1 MSVPLSEGLAGAPA
15 GRRAADPL
23 SILDELTRFA
33 RSLSGAARA
42 ESVAERTAELLE
54 RLFDSAGLAV
64 AIGSQENEGRLV
76 LAAARGEPSPRAD
89 DPFLAAVQRAG
100 RVIRS
105 DDGAA
110 LGAPLVAAGHTMGAV
125 AVWGRSAGAYDAA
138 TEPVLAAVAAQV
150 ALALQNA
157 QLLSLLSAGKREWEQ
172 MADAITQAIGILDGR
187 GVVRRAN
194 RAFAALVGTPV
205 TALPGRAWPTLF
217 PPGWAEPLARV
228 LADPGAAGSSEIRQD
243 RRIYTATALRLTG
256 ETDGSAV
263 LLIED
268 HTETRRLQEH
278 LIQSEKLTAIG
289 QLIAG
294 VAHELNNPL
303 ASVLGFAD
311 FLVEAGDTPA
321 ALAEPLRV
329 IQQEAQRAA
338 SIVKNLLS
346 FARRQERERQR
357 LGIGAILQRTVAL
370 LKNQLLGLNVE
381 LLLSADGG
389 LPEIECNPTQLQQVF
404 VNLVN
409 NAAQAIAATGRPGTV
424 TVHARRWLDG
434 VAVDVADDGPGIP
447 EALHAK
453 VFEPFFTTKAE
464 GEGTGLGLAICQ
476 GIVKEPG
483 GRMTLASGPGAGA
496 TFTVELP
503 AGRESAAADAAPT
516 RASSATGRVLVVDD
530 EPHIRHYMR
539 ATLAAWGHEVDV
551 AGDGEDALKRAL
563 ERGYDVIITDVRM
576 PKLGGRELYE
586 RLLGEAPAVAARVV
600 FATGDTV
607 RDDTMAFLE
616 RCGRP
621 FLHKPFKLAE
631 LRSVLAAALSK
642 EQAPDR
648 RS

>member
-1 MSVPLSEGLAGAPA
+1 
-15 GRRAADPL
+15 
-23 SILDELTRFA
+23 
-33 RSLSGAARA
+33 
-42 ESVAERTAELLE
+42 
-54 RLFDSAGLAV
+54 
-64 AIGSQENEGRLV
+64 
-76 LAAARGEPSPRAD
+76 
-89 DPFLAAVQRAG
+89 
-100 RVIRS
+100 
-105 DDGAA
+105 
-110 LGAPLVAAGHTMGAV
+110 V
-125 AVWGRSAGAYDAA
+125 AVWGRHPGAYDAA
-138 TEPVLAAVAAQV
+138 AEPVLAAVAAQV

-172 MADAITQAIGILDGR
+172 MADAITQAICILDGR
-187 GVVRRAN
+187 GIVRRAN
-194 RAFAALVGTPV
+194 RPFAALVGTPV
-205 TALPGRAWPTLF
+205 TALPGRPWLTLF
-217 PPGWAEPLARV
+217 PRGWAEPLARV
-228 LADPGAAGSSEIRQD
+228 LADPGVAGSTEIRHD

-256 ETDGSAV
+256 GSDGSAV
-263 LLIED
+263 LIIED

-311 FLVEAGDTPA
+311 FLVEAGDTPPS
-321 ALAEPLRV
+321 LAEPLRV

-338 SIVKNLLS
+338 SIVKNLLT

-357 LGIGAILQRTVAL
+357 LAVGTILQRTVAL

-381 LLLSADGG
+381 LLLAVDGD
-389 LPEIECNPTQLQQVF
+389 LPEIDGNLNQLQQVF
-404 VNLVN
+404 VNLAN

-434 VAVDVADDGPGIP
+434 VAVDVVDDGPGIP

-476 GIVKEPG
+476 GIVKEHG
-483 GRMTLASGPGAGA
+483 GRITLSSSPGRGA

-503 AGRESAAADAAPT
+503 AAREAAAADAAP
-516 RASSATGRVLVVDD
+516 AQAGGATGRILVVDD

-539 ATLAAWGHEVDV
+539 ATLAAWGHDVDV
-551 AGDGEDALKRAL
+551 ATDGEDALARAL
-563 ERGYDVIITDVRM
+563 PGRYDVIITDVRM
-576 PKLGGRELYE
+576 PKLSGRDLYE
-586 RLLGEAPAVAARVV
+586 RLRREAPAVAARVV

-616 RCGRP
+616 QCGRP

-642 EQAPDR
+642 
-648 RS
+648 

>member
-1 MSVPLSEGLAGAPA
+1 MSAPHSERLAGAPA
-15 GRRAADPL
+15 ERPAADPL

-33 RSLSGAARA
+33 RSLSGAALSG
-42 ESVAERTAELLE
+42 SVAERTADLLE
-54 RLFDSAGLAV
+54 RLFGPASLAV
-64 AIGSQENEGRLV
+64 AIGNHNDEGRLV
-76 LAAARGEPSPRAD
+76 LAAARGEPAPRAD
-89 DPFLAAVQRAG
+89 DPFLEAVERAG
-100 RVIRS
+100 RVMRS
-105 DDGAA
+105 DDAAA
-110 LGAPLVAAGHTMGAV
+110 LGAPLLAAGHTMGAV
-125 AVWGRSAGAYDAA
+125 AVWGRNAGAYDAA
-138 TEPVLAAVAAQV
+138 AEPVLAVVAAQV

-172 MADAITQAIGILDGR
+172 MADAITQAICILDGR
-187 GVVRRAN
+187 GIVRRAN
-194 RAFAALVGTPV
+194 RPFAALVGTPV

-217 PPGWAEPLARV
+217 PAGWTEPLARV
-228 LADPGAAGSSEIRQD
+228 LAEMGTAGSTEIRQD

-268 HTETRRLQEH
+268 HTERRRLQEH
-278 LIQSEKLTAIG
+278 LIQSEKLMAIG

-311 FLVEAGDTPA
+311 FLVEAGDTPPN
-321 ALAEPLRV
+321 LAEPLRV

-338 SIVKNLLS
+338 SIVRNLLT

-357 LGIGAILQRTVAL
+357 LGIGTILQRTVAL

-381 LLLSADGG
+381 LLLSVDGD
-389 LPEIECNPTQLQQVF
+389 LPEIEGNPSQLQQIF
-404 VNLVN
+404 VNLAN
-409 NAAQAIAATGRPGTV
+409 NAAQAIAATGRPGAV
-424 TVHARRWLDG
+424 NVHARRWLDG

-447 EALHAK
+447 KALHEK

-476 GIVKEPG
+476 GIVKEHG
-483 GRMTLASGPGAGA
+483 GRITLTSAPGAGA

-503 AGRESAAADAAPT
+503 AAQESAAADAAPA
-516 RASSATGRVLVVDD
+516 RGSSATGRVLVVDD
-530 EPHIRHYMR
+530 ELHIQHYMR

-551 AGDGEDALKRAL
+551 ASDGEDALAQARA
-563 ERGYDVIITDVRM
+563 RRYDVIITDVRM

-586 RLLGEAPAVAARVV
+586 RLLRDAPAVAARVV

-631 LRSVLAAALSK
+631 LRQVLAAALSK
-642 EQAPDR
+642 
-648 RS
+648 